1 MTADTAAAED
11 TAVTGAG
18 DTVATNNDKNMFQ
31 RVKQRFSSRSNKKVK
46 TESEKKEPD
55 NMEEV
60 TLSEKDTV
68 NGEQKIADDKNE
80 KKLTGIEKVKEL
92 LKGSKQTK
100 ESEETENKNEELQA
114 KKKAGTLERVKDRLS
129 MRKGNK
135 ISKQETTTKQNEEN
149 AKSPEQSETI
159 CNGQDNKTDEEK
171 SEPIIQDG
179 KKKVG
184 TLERVKE
191 RLSLRKA
198 KKSKEEIT
206 VNDTTEEKSSD
217 AEDKSAEND
226 PENDTEIAAD
236 QPETETKDEKVKTDT
251 FLQRLLRLFRSKK
264 KKSKSENETADNIN
278 AKTENE
284 DEIKNGSEISDEDKE
299 ILAICG
305 EDKEETDSPSVPI
318 ITTTKPPLPGD
329 KKSLIF
335 LFIYRCQKCQFI

>member
-18 DTVATNNDKNMFQ
+18 DTVVTNNDKNMFQ
-31 RVKQRFSSRSNKKVK
+31 RVKQRFSSRSKKVK

-191 RLSLRKA
+191 RLSLRKV

-236 QPETETKDEKVKTDT
+236 RPETETKDEKVKTDT

-335 LFIYRCQKCQFI
+335 LFIYRCQKCQFF